1 VYEKTLELQ
10 ELNDSLENKIENEV
24 TQNRQKD
31 KILSEQSRFAA
42 LGEMI
47 GNIAHQWRQPLSA
60 ISTATGNAKIENML
74 GVTTKDSLDD
84 TFNRINEYTQY
95 LSDTIDDFRNYFK
108 KDKKKKAYYIDEILK
123 TALNISKGS
132 LNDIRVIEDQISFKM
147 KLIGYPSELMQVLIN
162 IFNNARD
169 ILEEKDLPKKYL
181 LISMS
186 KTSTHVIIKVYDN
199 AGGISKDHLSCIF
212 DPYLQLSIRLKVR
225 VLLCI

>member
-1 VYEKTLELQ
+1 MYEKTLELQ

-123 TALNISKGS
+123 TALNIS
-132 LNDIRVIEDQISFKM
+132 
-147 KLIGYPSELMQVLIN
+147 
-162 IFNNARD
+162 
-169 ILEEKDLPKKYL
+169 
-181 LISMS
+181 
-186 KTSTHVIIKVYDN
+186 
-199 AGGISKDHLSCIF
+199 
-212 DPYLQLSIRLKVR
+212 
-225 VLLCI
+225 